1 MYINIG
7 YNINDY
13 INKIGWHTYVYT
25 FFLLNDKREYEKWSI
40 ENLLAQARHTYIYV
54 CIYIICENIIYINIY
69 NYSNIAIA
77 CCKKRQL
84 IFFLYA
90 L

>member
-25 FFLLNDKREYEKWSI
+25 FFLLYGKHVYDMK
-40 ENLLAQARHTYIYV
+40 H
-54 CIYIICENIIYINIY
+54 
-69 NYSNIAIA
+69 
-77 CCKKRQL
+77 
-84 IFFLYA
+84 
-90 L
+90 